1 MSLDLTHAMDFDTSV
16 KLALYGIT
24 AESGRIPALDAV
36 AERVAATPAAVREAY
51 LRLRARRLLWLEAD
65 SVTVRMAPPF
75 SGVPTQHQVIVDG
88 IKYYAN
94 CAWDALGI
102 PAALHR
108 PGLVRSRCE
117 QSLAPLDLDV
127 GLDGPEPSS
136 WLFHCLVPAAKWWD
150 DLVFT

>member
-36 AERVAATPAAVREAY
+36 VERVAATPTAVKEAY
-51 LRLRARRLLWLEAD
+51 MRLRARRLLWLEAD
-65 SVTVRMAPPF
+65 GVTVRMAPPF
-75 SGVPTQHQVIVDG
+75 SGVPTQHQVMVDG
-88 IKYYAN
+88 IEYYAN

-117 QSLAPLDLDV
+117 QSLAPLDLNV
-127 GLDGPEPSS
+127 GLQGPEPSP

>member
-1 MSLDLTHAMDFDTSV
+1 MSLDLTHAADFDTSV

-36 AERVAATPAAVREAY
+36 VERVAGTTDTVKEAY

-65 SVTVRMAPPF
+65 SLPSAWRRLSQGPYPAP
-75 SGVPTQHQVIVDG
+75 SHGGWVE
-88 IKYYAN
+88 YYAN

-108 PGLVRSRCE
+108 PGWFGPGVSRVSPHSSSTSDRTDRNLRPGFSIASCPRP
-117 QSLAPLDLDV
+117 SGGRLA
-127 GLDGPEPSS
+127 
-136 WLFHCLVPAAKWWD
+136 
-150 DLVFT
+150 FT

>member
-1 MSLDLTHAMDFDTSV
+1 MSLDLSRANDFDTVV

-24 AESGRIPALDAV
+24 AESGRIPAIAAAAD
-36 AERVAATPAAVREAY
+36 RVRATPAAVKEAY

-75 SGVPTQHQVIVDG
+75 SGVPTQHQVMVDG
-88 IKYYAN
+88 IEYYAN
-94 CAWDALGI
+94 CAWDALAI

-117 QSLAPLDLDV
+117 QSLVPLELYV
-127 GLDGPEPSS
+127 GSHGPEKN
-136 WLFHCLVPAAKWWD
+136 WGQI
-150 DLVFT
+150 

>member
-1 MSLDLTHAMDFDTSV
+1 MDFDTCV

-24 AESGRIPALDAV
+24 AESGRIPALEAV
-36 AERVAATPAAVREAY
+36 VERIAATPGAVTEAY
-51 LRLRARRLLWLEAD
+51 LRLRAGRLLLLEAD
-65 SVTVRMAPPF
+65 GVTVRMAPPF
-75 SGVPTQHQVIVDG
+75 SGVPTQHHVMVDG
-88 IKYYAN
+88 IDYYAN

-117 QSLAPLDLDV
+117 QSLAPLELHV
-127 GLDGPEPSS
+127 GLEGPEPSL